1 MTRAE
6 VRTGRAN
13 ACRMA
18 VMNIAQTVIG
28 IRNIFMP
35 GARSMTI
42 VVM

>member
-1 MTRAE
+1 MIKAE
-6 VRTGRAN
+6 VKTGRAN
-13 ACRMA
+13 AWRIA

-28 IRNIFMP
+28 IRNIFIP